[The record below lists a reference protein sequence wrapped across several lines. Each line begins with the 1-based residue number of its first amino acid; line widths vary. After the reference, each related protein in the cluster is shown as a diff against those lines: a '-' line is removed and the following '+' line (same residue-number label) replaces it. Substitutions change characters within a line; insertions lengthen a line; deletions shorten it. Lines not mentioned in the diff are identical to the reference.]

1 MRYLIVGRKAKELNG
16 LAEKYKELE
25 KRYREMRDKKDWDIT
40 ELQSKIDAKEE
51 KYKREMDALYTS
63 LADKDETIQ
72 KLQSK
77 IDILYEYYD
86 MDEEP
91 SQEIK
96 TKMRINERIHDLEL
110 ENIELRNNVR
120 MRDEVQKQ
128 ALNYVLGQAHAQ
140 LAASQTAFLPH
151 PPMRFTDAF
160 GRIYYG

>member
-16 LAEKYKELE
+16 LAEKYEELE
-25 KRYREMRDKKDWDIT
+25 KRYREMLDKKDWDIT
-40 ELQSKIDAKEE
+40 ELQNKMDAKEE
-51 KYKREMDALYTS
+51 KHKREMDALYTS

-120 MRDEVQKQ
+120 MSDEVQKQ
-128 ALNYVLGQAHAQ
+128 ALNYALGQAHAQ
-140 LAASQTAFLPH
+140 LAASQTVFLPH
-151 PPMRFTDAF
+151 PPMGFTDAF

>member
-1 MRYLIVGRKAKELNG
+1 MRYLIIGRKAKELNG
-16 LAEKYKELE
+16 LAKKYEELE
-25 KRYREMRDKKDWDIT
+25 KCYRGMRDQKNWDIT
-40 ELQSKIDAKEE
+40 ELRSQLNAKEE
-51 KYKREMDALYTS
+51 KYKREIDALYTS

-128 ALNYVLGQAHAQ
+128 AVTYALGQAQ
-140 LAASQTAFLPH
+140 LEAARYRQIGQTSLYTLQPVWYH
-151 PPMRFTDAF
+151 
-160 GRIYYG
+160 